1 MFVSSRVSSR
11 FSSRTKSALSRSSFT
26 RDVADSLS
34 TAYMNRIVEEET
46 IENDDR
52 NVGGEAAGD
61 ES

>member
-1 MFVSSRVSSR
+1 MFVSSR
-11 FSSRTKSALSRSSFT
+11 FSSRTKSALSRSSST

-34 TAYMNRIVEEET
+34 SSYMDRIVAEET